1 MKKVEYAAG
10 FLVILCVVIG
20 GKIFLGRSDLY
31 FRLLIGAGL
40 GYTLSRAYTGF
51 AGSVYRAYKTGS
63 TRLMRTMTLMFL
75 ITAF

>member
-20 GKIFLGRSDLY
+20 GKVFLGSSDLY

-40 GYTLSRAYTGF
+40 GY
-51 AGSVYRAYKTGS
+51 VK
-63 TRLMRTMTLMFL
+63 
-75 ITAF
+75 IQD